1 MRYTTTRPMK
11 RLSTKSKNEL
21 KVMIKGSR
29 EVKIQNHLDLLEIS
43 TEGCFIKYIETGE
56 LFYSSG
62 WKKRL
67 GIENLTPKEAGN
79 AYTKLVHPED
89 IPVINKVYSDAFER
103 KLSKIKMEFR
113 IKTLDKGY
121 IWALEQVG
129 IVYNREGK
137 PIKPYGSNIVD
148 FVNVNVKK
156 REDKKNPRLL
166 YLIYRAD

>member
-1 MRYTTTRPMK
+1 M
-11 RLSTKSKNEL
+11 
-21 KVMIKGSR
+21 
-29 EVKIQNHLDLLEIS
+29 
-43 TEGCFIKYIETGE
+43 
-56 LFYSSG
+56 
-62 WKKRL
+62 
-67 GIENLTPKEAGN
+67 
-79 AYTKLVHPED
+79 
-89 IPVINKVYSDAFER
+89 INKVYSDAFER